1 MAGEI
6 SYYAI
11 VDDQTSEAQPVGVL
25 RRFED
30 GSQRDESFGGDLEW
44 KFTSIRHAIEHGD
57 LQYELIPIS
66 EEAAGHLI
74 ERIRGRAEA
83 GGR

>member
-1 MAGEI
+1 MADEI

-11 VDDQTSEAQPVGVL
+11 VDDHTSEAQPVGVL

-30 GSQRDESFGGDLEW
+30 ETQRDESFGHDLEW

-57 LQYELIPIS
+57 LQYELVPITK
-66 EEAAGHLI
+66 EEAGQLI
-74 ERIRGRAEA
+74 ERIRAKA
-83 GGR
+83 GAGE

>member
-11 VDDQTSEAQPVGVL
+11 VDDHTNKAQPVGVL
-25 RRFED
+25 RRRED
-30 GSQRDESFGGDLEW
+30 GAHQDESFGYDLEW

-57 LQYELIPIS
+57 LQYELVPIS
-66 EEAAGHLI
+66 EEEAHSLI
-74 ERIRGRAEA
+74 ARIRGRTEA
-83 GGR
+83 DD